1 MPEEQPPPVLHY
13 ATHQEESLVLIAR
26 FNNAFEA
33 GLAQLKLE
41 SEGIQVYPEDA
52 MVTGIDA
59 YTGQRGSRVR
69 VRPEDAPRAVDL
81 LRATPARKAL
91 VGPFAVPDV
100 LTCPACASTNV
111 APRPVSKLLTILLLG
126 LPVLF
131 TKATLRCAACGH
143 VWSPAR

>member
-1 MPEEQPPPVLHY
+1 MSEDQSPPVLHY
-13 ATHQEESLVLIAR
+13 ATHQEEKLVLIAR

-41 SEGIQVYPEDA
+41 SEGILIYPEDA

-59 YTGQRGSRVR
+59 YTGQRGTRIR

-91 VGPFAVPDV
+91 VGPFAVADPDAP
-100 LTCPACASTNV
+100 TCPACGSANV
-111 APRPVSKLLTILLLG
+111 ALRPAPAASKLLTVLL
-126 LPVLF
+126 
-131 TKATLRCAACGH
+131 
-143 VWSPAR
+143 